1 MKRIFAVLICAV
13 LFLCGCSGKAKDN
26 RTLPKTFNASAIVEF
41 DGMTYEALLT
51 RISDGYWRV
60 ELLQPDAVRGLV
72 FDIAGEEMNISFKGL
87 LFTFDSEKFPVSS
100 VVSLITKSFDR
111 LVPINL
117 DVVVGD
123 ETDNASG
130 EVDDIAYSIIFDKN
144 GTPLTMEFAN
154 CQMKITFESFD
165 EIETDPDVSVE
176 ESAE

>member
-1 MKRIFAVLICAV
+1 M
-13 LFLCGCSGKAKDN
+13 CGCSGKAKDN

-117 DVVVGD
+117 DIVVGD

-130 EVDDIAYSIIFDKN
+130 TVDDIAYSITFDKN

-154 CQMKITFESFD
+154 CQMKITFNTFE
-165 EIETDPDVSVE
+165 EIEADPEVSLE
-176 ESAE
+176 EHGE